1 MHLSVGEMRIGS
13 EPHFTGILHDLTPR
27 LELEARLREQTA
39 MARLG
44 EMAAVIAHEVK
55 NPLAA
60 VRGAIQVIGGRLP
73 AESRDKPVIAEII
86 SRIDALDALIKDLL
100 LFARAPQPQMSGVDL
115 ESLIRLTMTFL
126 SDDPLFANLHI
137 ELGGTSEP
145 VQGDAELLRIVFQ
158 NLLINAAQA
167 VEGRGSITVTFGG
180 DRTMQQISIADGG
193 AGMTAEV
200 QRNLFRPFFTTKAR
214 GTGLGLPTAK
224 RLVELHGGSIT
235 IESTLGAGTTV
246 TVSLPTAPTR
256 DVRA

>member
-1 MHLSVGEMRIGS
+1 MHLSVGEMRVGS

-73 AESRDKPVIAEII
+73 AEAATSPSIAEII

-126 SDDPLFANLHI
+126 SDDPLFGNLQI
-137 ELGGTSEP
+137 ERARHQRTSA
-145 VQGDAELLRIVFQ
+145 GRRRTCRIVFQ

-167 VEGRGSITVTFGG
+167 VEGRGSVTVTFGG
-180 DRTMQQISIADGG
+180 DSKTQQVSITDGG
-193 AGMTAEV
+193 PGITAEV
-200 QRNLFRPFFTTKAR
+200 RRNLFRPFFTTKAR

-235 IESTLGAGTTV
+235 IESTPGAGTAV